1 MRYIIISILF
11 ISAFI
16 IVYLIYDANFSNRVI
31 LGKKNETNAL
41 KLKIGMTRDSVVKIM
56 GKPEKT
62 YGYYDSGGVL
72 VMRYTSTNGDFL
84 DIEIRTNNNGKVI
97 DVFIFHAPFS
107 KFYTTLPN
115 IEHII
120 FQFFFHFLN

>member
-97 DVFIFHAPFS
+97 DVFIP
-107 KFYTTLPN
+107 
-115 IEHII
+115 E
-120 FQFFFHFLN
+120 